1 MNKQLIALALVW
13 VFCFPHLFL
22 QSSVRIR
29 IKNEMKK
36 RITILLM
43 LAGCLFATEKTFV
56 REHTYHTSDYDSK
69 VTSRANAIELDS
81 NNAYTFFHL
90 GLAYGEDI
98 AKAIQSFE
106 KVIKI
111 NPYYAAAYYNLGFAY
126 YIQGNF
132 AIAIQMYEKT
142 IELDPDY
149 AKAYYNLGFAYYI
162 QGNFAIAIQMY
173 EKTIELN
180 PNNVNAYYNL
190 GNIYGALGYTQE
202 LISNFKKAARLGDEE
217 AQGWLEKNGYNW

>member
-1 MNKQLIALALVW
+1 MPPKR
-13 VFCFPHLFL
+13 PLFV
-22 QSSVRIR
+22 S
-29 IKNEMKK
+29 
-36 RITILLM
+36 T
-43 LAGCLFATEKTFV
+43 
-56 REHTYHTSDYDSK
+56 TYHTSDYDSK

-90 GLAYGEDI
+90 GVAYGEDI
-98 AKAIQSFE
+98 AK
-106 KVIKI
+106 
-111 NPYYAAAYYNLGFAY
+111 
-126 YIQGNF
+126 
-132 AIAIQMYEKT
+132 AIQMYEKT

-190 GNIYGALGYTQE
+190 GNIYGELGYTQE

>member
-13 VFCFPHLFL
+13 VFCFSHLFL

-142 IELDPDY
+142 IEL
-149 AKAYYNLGFAYYI
+149 
-162 QGNFAIAIQMY
+162 
-173 EKTIELN
+173 N

-190 GNIYGALGYTQE
+190 GNIYGELGYTQE

>member
-142 IELDPDY
+142 IEL
-149 AKAYYNLGFAYYI
+149 
-162 QGNFAIAIQMY
+162 
-173 EKTIELN
+173 N

-190 GNIYGALGYTQE
+190 GNIYGELGYTQE

>member
-1 MNKQLIALALVW
+1 MNNQLIALALVW
-13 VFCFPHLFL
+13 VFCFPPHLFL

-142 IELDPDY
+142 IEL
-149 AKAYYNLGFAYYI
+149 
-162 QGNFAIAIQMY
+162 
-173 EKTIELN
+173 N

-190 GNIYGALGYTQE
+190 GNIYGELGYTQE

>member
-1 MNKQLIALALVW
+1 
-13 VFCFPHLFL
+13 
-22 QSSVRIR
+22 
-29 IKNEMKK
+29 MKK

-90 GLAYGEDI
+90 GVAYGEDI
-98 AKAIQSFE
+98 AK
-106 KVIKI
+106 
-111 NPYYAAAYYNLGFAY
+111 
-126 YIQGNF
+126 
-132 AIAIQMYEKT
+132 AIQMYEKT

-190 GNIYGALGYTQE
+190 GNIYGELGYTQE